1 MTGNRWKREPGTSVS
16 KKFPDL
22 SQLPPELS
30 LLILS
35 KLNATDLYLASCV
48 WHDLA
53 SDEILWQGYIILTIV
68 LQINKRKTVLD
79 IKDRQRCLH

>member
-1 MTGNRWKREPGTSVS
+1 MTGNKSRRREPKTSLS

-35 KLNATDLYLASCV
+35 NLNATDLYLASCV
-48 WHDLA
+48 WQDLA
-53 SDEILWQGYIILTIV
+53 SDEVLWQG
-68 LQINKRKTVLD
+68 
-79 IKDRQRCLH
+79 

>member
-1 MTGNRWKREPGTSVS
+1 MTGRGRGRGAATTTDGGGPDEPRRWVS

-22 SQLPPELS
+22 MRLPPELS

-53 SDEILWQGYIILTIV
+53 SDEVLWQGCVELFFTILW
-68 LQINKRKTVLD
+68 LSRF
-79 IKDRQRCLH
+79 

>member
-1 MTGNRWKREPGTSVS
+1 MTGHRRRRRNPAGSCLT

-48 WHDLA
+48 WQDLA
-53 SDEILWQGYIILTIV
+53 SDEVLWQGYV
-68 LQINKRKTVLD
+68 LFHWV
-79 IKDRQRCLH
+79 

>member
-1 MTGNRWKREPGTSVS
+1 MWQTFQEIEEEITEMTGNRWKREPKMSVS

-48 WHDLA
+48 WNDLA
-53 SDEILWQGYIILTIV
+53 SDEILWQG
-68 LQINKRKTVLD
+68 
-79 IKDRQRCLH
+79 